1 MPRYR
6 EADFCVF
13 GDVIGL
19 PESRVQALPGIAY
32 LVAAAIGGS
41 QTRVWSSAEV
51 EMNVEN
57 PLEVLQRR
65 CVYSEIVLE

>member
-1 MPRYR
+1 MLPSKSGEVDWKVHEHPWYR
-6 EADFCVF
+6 EADGCVF

-41 QTRVWSSAEV
+41 QTRV
-51 EMNVEN
+51 
-57 PLEVLQRR
+57 
-65 CVYSEIVLE
+65 